1 MLAIFLDIQ
10 TELKEISKEC
20 DVLKRKIDAV
30 SKTDDAEVVDSHIR
44 AIAGCTHSI
53 YVGMENI
60 LKHLIKY
67 LDKELP
73 VGDNWHVQLI
83 KRAKYPNENVRPAI
97 ISEETSVLLNELR
110 GFRHVFRSK
119 YHSLLI
125 PEKVLERAK
134 EALNVFNKFTADIE
148 SFIKRYEGFHKKD

>member
-10 TELKEISKEC
+10 AELKEISNEC
-20 DVLKRKIDAV
+20 DVLKRKIDALNK
-30 SKTDDAEVVDSHIR
+30 STDPEVTDSHIR

-73 VGDNWHVQLI
+73 VGDDWHVQLI
-83 KRAKYPNENVRPAI
+83 KRAKYPNEGVRSAI
-97 ISEETSVLLNELR
+97 ISEETFLLLNELR

-125 PEKVLERAK
+125 PEKVLERAND
-134 EALNVFNKFTADIE
+134 ALKTFENFKRDIE
-148 SFIKRYEGFHKKD
+148 LFIETYN